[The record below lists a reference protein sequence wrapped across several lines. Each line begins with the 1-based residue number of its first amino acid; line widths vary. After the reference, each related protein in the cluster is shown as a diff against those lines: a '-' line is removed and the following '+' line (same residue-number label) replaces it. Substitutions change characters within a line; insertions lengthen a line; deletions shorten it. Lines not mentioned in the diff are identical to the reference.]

1 MPSGQVLST
10 TSICR
15 GMEMDL
21 QGRTIRAD
29 LVVLPLTG
37 FDLILGMDWLSVNE
51 AVIDFRQRS
60 VAVKPE
66 EGEQF
71 IFYASPSCE
80 ISPVISHARA
90 RKLLRRG
97 CQGFL
102 ASVVTSA
109 VPPTSSLEDIEVI
122 RDFSDVFPD
131 DVAGIPPA
139 REVEFS
145 IELIP
150 DTVPIFK
157 APMPPKQMNRRG
169 GPPPPP
175 PHNPL
180 AALEQANANM
190 MAGITAL
197 L

>member
-15 GMEMDL
+15 GLEMDL
-21 QGRTIRAD
+21 QGRTIRVD

-37 FDLILGMDWLSVNE
+37 FDLILGMDWLSVNGV
-51 AVIDFRQRS
+51 VIDFRQRT

-66 EGEQF
+66 EGDQF
-71 IFYASPSCE
+71 IFYASPSSE
-80 ISPVISHARA
+80 ISSVISYTCA

-109 VPPTSSLEDIEVI
+109 VPPTSSLAEIEVVL
-122 RDFSDVFPD
+122 DFSDAFPD

-145 IELIP
+145 IELMP
-150 DTVPIFK
+150 DTVPISK
-157 APMPPKQMNRRG
+157 APEGQPVDEELQRLKQRDEAKG
-169 GPPPPP
+169 SL
-175 PHNPL
+175 HS
-180 AALEQANANM
+180 
-190 MAGITAL
+190 
-197 L
+197 